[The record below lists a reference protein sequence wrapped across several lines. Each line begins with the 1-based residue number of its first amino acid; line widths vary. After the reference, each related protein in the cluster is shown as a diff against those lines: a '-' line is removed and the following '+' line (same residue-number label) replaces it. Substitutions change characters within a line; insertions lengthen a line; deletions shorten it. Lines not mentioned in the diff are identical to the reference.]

1 MILRQSALAK
11 IVISYHPLKGQI
23 YSKRKA
29 IKRQQRK
36 RPLFSRL
43 DRENSVHKGFFF
55 YMTETRN
62 SVLRIQRGKSRGAKS
77 SPSCSLRKPNKT
89 QDSLHFSCS
98 HKRNI
103 INHFCDIKY

>member
-36 RPLFSRL
+36 RPLFSHL
-43 DRENSVHKGFFF
+43 DRENSVDKGFFF
-55 YMTETRN
+55 FYDRDEEFCLEDPTR
-62 SVLRIQRGKSRGAKS
+62 
-77 SPSCSLRKPNKT
+77 
-89 QDSLHFSCS
+89 
-98 HKRNI
+98 
-103 INHFCDIKY
+103 